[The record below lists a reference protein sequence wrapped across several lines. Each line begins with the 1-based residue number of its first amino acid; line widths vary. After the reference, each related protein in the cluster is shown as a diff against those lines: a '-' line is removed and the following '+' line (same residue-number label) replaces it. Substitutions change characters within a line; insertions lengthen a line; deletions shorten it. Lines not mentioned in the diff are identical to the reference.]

1 MAAVSLYAS
10 LSIFKGEEAGLWS
23 STLAKHTTYR
33 ESDVK
38 LMSKDL
44 LQFVKKI
51 EKSQLKTMHKKYN
64 DARFAE
70 VAKLIENI

>member
-1 MAAVSLYAS
+1 
-10 LSIFKGEEAGLWS
+10 
-23 STLAKHTTYR
+23 
-33 ESDVK
+33 
-38 LMSKDL
+38 MSKDL

-70 VAKLIENI
+70 VAKLLENVQFWSKKADTHMQTLDHRFSSRNAMGL